1 MITLKEQFEELLSE
15 GYSPAVLQAFQS
27 KSYSPA
33 ALHQNQLHHLRT
45 AFFCG
50 ARAIMNGIIAALNE
64 DDLQALK
71 QVRQYRAEIDDF
83 VSEATQNTNSKI
95 EIDL

>member
-1 MITLKEQFEELLSE
+1 MITLKDQFEELLSE

-27 KSYSPA
+27 KTYNPA

-50 ARAIMNGIIAALNE
+50 ARALMDGLIASMNESDPKGI
-64 DDLQALK
+64 K
-71 QVRQYRAEIDDF
+71 QLRQYRAEIDAF
-83 VSEATQNTNSKI
+83 VREEIKNYNSKK
-95 EIDL
+95 EPDL